1 MSCCSNR
8 IFLVVSGCLV
18 VGAVAGYF
26 TRITLGSPDAE
37 SVPNAPVAVAPVSE
51 RKAPPAAAGENAECR
66 KLQEKAKRLEREL
79 DGIMKSR
86 KHDKRGKPTDGSDD
100 SATVGEAK
108 ANCKTYGEWKRRYPK
123 SYEDERK
130 RFSNLVTRRLGNYEK
145 WRQFLSSVDVS
156 GLTDEDR
163 RAHGELMETFA
174 RVHELL
180 KENLDS
186 MEDDERTLEQNF
198 RSIREI
204 EMLEKKGYELMAKER
219 GILAG
224 AVAENLGRRLGWQ
237 GEDVA
242 VFAET
247 LKAIAEVTAV
257 NPQR

>member
-1 MSCCSNR
+1 MSCFSNR
-8 IFLVVSGCLV
+8 IFLVVSGCLA

-26 TRITLGSPDAE
+26 TRIALGFPEAE
-37 SVPNAPVAVAPVSE
+37 SASDAPVAVAPVFA
-51 RKAPPAAAGENAECR
+51 RKTAPAAAGGDPECR
-66 KLQEKAKRLEREL
+66 KLQEKAMRLEREL
-79 DGIMKSR
+79 DGIVKSR
-86 KHDKRGKPTDGSDD
+86 NHDEIGKPTDGSDD

-156 GLTDEDR
+156 GLTEEDR

-198 RSIREI
+198 RNIKEI
-204 EMLEKKGYELMAKER
+204 EMLEKKGRELMANER
-219 GILAG
+219 NILMG

-237 GEDVA
+237 GEDIA
-242 VFAET
+242 AFAET
-247 LKAIAEVTAV
+247 LKAIAEVTAKDV
-257 NPQR
+257 QR